1 MKQNILI
8 INGHQVQTTSPG
20 KLNATLVDHAKQTL
34 EQAGLNVKTS
44 HVDTNY
50 DVEKEVEK
58 FEWADVIIWQIPAFW
73 FNMPWGTKK
82 YIDDV
87 FMHGYGRIF
96 ASDGRTEENPKKG
109 YGTGGLLN
117 GTKYMVSMTWNAPI
131 EAFTEPGDFFNQHS
145 VDDVMMGT
153 HKAFEFCGM
162 SKLPSFE
169 CHDVMKNPNIEEDLK
184 RWSNHLLNHIAK

>member
-1 MKQNILI
+1 MTKNVLI

-20 KLNATLVDHAKQTL
+20 KLNATLVEHAKTTL
-34 EQAGLNVKTS
+34 ENAGLNVKTS

-50 DVEKEVEK
+50 DVEEEVTK

-96 ASDGRTEENPKKG
+96 ESDGRTSENPEIN
-109 YGTGGLLN
+109 YGTGGLLK
-117 GTKYMVSMTWNAPI
+117 GTKYMVSMTWNAPKT
-131 EAFTEPGDFFNQHS
+131 AFTMENEFFNQHS

-153 HKAFEFCGM
+153 HKAFQFCGM
-162 SKLPSFE
+162 EKLPSFE
-169 CHDVMKNPNIEEDLK
+169 CHDVMKNPQIDSDLQ
-184 RWSNHLLNHIAK
+184 RLSSHLLENIA